1 VIGAEFLHNSS
12 RALDP
17 QLHTHF
23 TFFNA
28 TFDQQEQRCKALQT
42 FDLFDVSQYGTE
54 IYRNELVRRLN
65 AIGYEVHP
73 TSTGFDIDGVSPELI
88 ERFSKRSQERDKVVA
103 EMEQRLGRELSNN
116 EVSIAVHQTRSRK
129 LKGITSDEVWERQRD
144 QLSPAELASLQAV
157 KDRADGFRISTE
169 PIPEKA
175 ALDLAS
181 AHLFERSSVVPQEEL
196 LRQALIAGRGQMDLA
211 QLKSTLQSSPEFI
224 RVGQT
229 GASNVLVSTRE
240 ILGSELFLVQ
250 TLNQGK
256 DSCPA
261 LAKSF
266 VPGPHLGSDQKE
278 ALVHVINCPDQFTGL
293 RGLAGTGKTTTLSE
307 LSRALTDSGH
317 STLFCAPTAA
327 ATDVLRKDGFAA
339 VTLAKLI
346 HDKEV
351 QSTLGKDSVIV
362 LDEAGLVGTGD
373 MKALFELV
381 SKSGSRVV
389 FSGDTGQHASVS
401 RGDALR
407 ILEDHSQYSF
417 RKLSTIR
424 RQQAEQ
430 YRSVVELAA
439 AQHPQAAFDELDQ
452 LGWVHELSSQGL
464 SSAPALY
471 EKAAAAY
478 LESRANGKSALLIA
492 PTWSEIDSVTAAV
505 RKQLKKDLILGAQE
519 VSVPVFDSLSWTDA
533 QKRQVSHYVPG
544 QRIVF
549 GQDSGSF
556 KQHEQIEVL
565 LVDHKKNALQVRR
578 EDGSKHLFRPRTG
591 TSFDVGEAR
600 QIGVAPGDLLLLQAN
615 RVKEGIINGQVGTV
629 RSVENGQI
637 TLTDGRVLPPD
648 YRQFSHG
655 YCVTSHSAQ
664 ARTVD
669 AVMLVASSRSAA
681 AIHQEQF
688 YVSISR
694 GRQECQVFTDDKE
707 LLRHRVS
714 HSSQR
719 QAALELLG
727 EALTLQGY
735 SPPSLNVSEPVQ
747 APNLAPL
754 NNLSHL
760 EEQVKIPLHQ
770 FMANVSIQ
778 TRERIDFHR
787 SHEVQ
792 DKDFVPT
799 PPPFP
804 TPEVNRE
811 KTKEKEHGL
820 SF

>member
-1 VIGAEFLHNSS
+1 MFTGVPQKDKAVAKTYFDEHLSHNDYYMQGEVEVGRWLGMGAERLGLLEGLPVDREAFMALCDNLHPDTGERLTQRQNQDGDRRIFFDFTCSAPKSVSILAITMDDERILRAHQEAARIAAKELERFAATRIRVNGADEDRRTGNVIGAEFLHNSS

-307 LSRALTDSGH
+307 LSRALTDSGPFDFVLCADRGGH
-317 STLFCAPTAA
+317 RCFTERWFC
-327 ATDVLRKDGFAA
+327 G
-339 VTLAKLI
+339 
-346 HDKEV
+346 
-351 QSTLGKDSVIV
+351 
-362 LDEAGLVGTGD
+362 
-373 MKALFELV
+373 
-381 SKSGSRVV
+381 
-389 FSGDTGQHASVS
+389 
-401 RGDALR
+401 GDA
-407 ILEDHSQYSF
+407 
-417 RKLSTIR
+417 
-424 RQQAEQ
+424 
-430 YRSVVELAA
+430 
-439 AQHPQAAFDELDQ
+439 
-452 LGWVHELSSQGL
+452 G
-464 SSAPALY
+464 
-471 EKAAAAY
+471 
-478 LESRANGKSALLIA
+478 
-492 PTWSEIDSVTAAV
+492 
-505 RKQLKKDLILGAQE
+505 
-519 VSVPVFDSLSWTDA
+519 
-533 QKRQVSHYVPG
+533 
-544 QRIVF
+544 
-549 GQDSGSF
+549 
-556 KQHEQIEVL
+556 
-565 LVDHKKNALQVRR
+565 
-578 EDGSKHLFRPRTG
+578 
-591 TSFDVGEAR
+591 
-600 QIGVAPGDLLLLQAN
+600 
-615 RVKEGIINGQVGTV
+615 
-629 RSVENGQI
+629 
-637 TLTDGRVLPPD
+637 
-648 YRQFSHG
+648 
-655 YCVTSHSAQ
+655 
-664 ARTVD
+664 
-669 AVMLVASSRSAA
+669 
-681 AIHQEQF
+681 
-688 YVSISR
+688 
-694 GRQECQVFTDDKE
+694 
-707 LLRHRVS
+707 
-714 HSSQR
+714 
-719 QAALELLG
+719 
-727 EALTLQGY
+727 
-735 SPPSLNVSEPVQ
+735 
-747 APNLAPL
+747 
-754 NNLSHL
+754 
-760 EEQVKIPLHQ
+760 
-770 FMANVSIQ
+770 
-778 TRERIDFHR
+778 
-787 SHEVQ
+787 
-792 DKDFVPT
+792 
-799 PPPFP
+799 
-804 TPEVNRE
+804 EVN
-811 KTKEKEHGL
+811 
-820 SF
+820 S